1 MTKKIDLN
9 KFKEV
14 VGQLKSKQAQLQGL
28 VSKETLKEAKRY
40 AETSGNELKRLIRET
55 DVKKVKSL
63 IAKEASEIQKLQKA
77 IPGELAKFSKF
88 VEGQRKELEKI
99 LKTVNALEARD
110 FIQKKVVEKVG
121 IVKKKKPARKAQAA
135 KAASSVEAVPV
146 AAAPTVS
153 DSAEA

>member
-40 AETSGNELKRLIRET
+40 AETSGKELKRLIQET

-63 IAKEASEIQKLQKA
+63 IAKEATEIQKLQKA
-77 IPGELAKFSKF
+77 IPGELAKFSRF

-121 IVKKKKPARKAQAA
+121 IVKKKKPAKKSQTA
-135 KAASSVEAVPV
+135 KAASSVEVAPV
-146 AAAPTVS
+146 AATPTGS